1 MNRLRDELSIIG
13 LTKLESDM
21 ARIRQHGTINML
33 IGRLLDGVFDL
44 GKLIQPGDI
53 GLGAFHGLDGEMI
66 VLDGICYQAR
76 ADGVVRV
83 AETGARSP
91 YVTLGTFED
100 PRAIDFQAIEGFA
113 SLSKRLDAEL
123 ADTNRPALVRIEGRF
138 PRLKARSVHPQAK
151 PYSGLDGV
159 AKSQAIFEWTDF
171 EGTIVGVRF
180 PEYLQVLQVAGWHL
194 HAISTD
200 AARGGHLLDLQV
212 ESAHVKLE
220 SAEGFEVCLP
230 DDESFR
236 KADLPVDVHAEVQR
250 AERDANHLE

>member
-1 MNRLRDELSIIG
+1 
-13 LTKLESDM
+13 M
-21 ARIRQHGTINML
+21 ARITQHGTINML

-44 GKLIQPGDI
+44 EELVQPGDI

-66 VLDGICYQAR
+66 VLDGICYQAS
-76 ADGVVRV
+76 ADGVVKV
-83 AETGARSP
+83 AEAGTRSP

-100 PRAIDFQAIEGFA
+100 PLELDFQAIEGFA
-113 SLSKRLDAEL
+113 ALSRRLDAEL
-123 ADTNRPALVRIEGRF
+123 ADTNRPALVRMEGRF

-151 PYSGLDGV
+151 PYSGLAGV
-159 AKSQAIFEWTDF
+159 AKSQAIFEWTDCK
-171 EGTIVGVRF
+171 GTIVGVRF

-212 ESAHVKLE
+212 ESAHLKIE
-220 SAEGFEVCLP
+220 SAEGFEVHLP

-236 KADLPVDVHAEVQR
+236 RADLPVDVHAEVQR
-250 AERDANHLE
+250 AERDASHLK